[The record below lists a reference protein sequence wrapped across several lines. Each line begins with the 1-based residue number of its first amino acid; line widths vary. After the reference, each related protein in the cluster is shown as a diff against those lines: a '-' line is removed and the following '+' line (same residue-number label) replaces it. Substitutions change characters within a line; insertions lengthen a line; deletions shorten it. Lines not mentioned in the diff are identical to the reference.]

1 MSFETWVAYLI
12 ANIVLTLIPGPSV
25 MLVVGLSLT
34 RGLKSALTSILGDMF
49 ASVILT
55 ILSLIGVGAILAAS
69 AGLFVIVKW
78 AGVLYMAYLGYC
90 QIRDARHSSGFKFKQ
105 QPKKTAMDS
114 FRAGF
119 LAALFNPKAIIFY
132 MAFLTQFMNPEADM
146 LLQFG
151 ILVATSTVVIGVLL
165 AGYALLAYRAK
176 QAFKS
181 QKAQRYFGYTG
192 GSFLIGGSVLMATT
206 R

>member
-1 MSFETWVAYLI
+1 MSYETWLAYLI

-34 RGLKSALTSILGDMF
+34 RGLKSALISILGDML
-49 ASVILT
+49 AGVILT

-69 AGLFVIVKW
+69 VTLFVIVKW

-90 QIRDARHSSGFKFKQ
+90 QIRDARSGSGFKIKQ
-105 QPKKTAMDS
+105 QAKKTAMDS
-114 FRAGF
+114 FRSGF
-119 LAALFNPKAIIFY
+119 LAALLNPKAIIFY

-146 LLQFG
+146 MLQFG
-151 ILVATSTVVIGVLL
+151 ILVTTSTVVIGVLL
-165 AGYALLAYRAK
+165 AGYALLATTAK
-176 QAFKS
+176 TAFKS
-181 QKAQRYFGYTG
+181 QKAQKYFGYTG

>member
-1 MSFETWVAYLI
+1 MSYETWVAYLI

-34 RGLKSALTSILGDMF
+34 RGLKSALSSILGDMF

-55 ILSLIGVGAILAAS
+55 ILSLVGVGAILVAS
-69 AGLFVIVKW
+69 ATLFVIVKW
-78 AGVLYMAYLGYC
+78 AGVVYMAYLGYC
-90 QIRDARHSSGFKFKQ
+90 QIRDARNGGSFKIKQ
-105 QPKKTAMDS
+105 QPKKTAIDS
-114 FRAGF
+114 FKSGF
-119 LAALFNPKAIIFY
+119 LAALLNPKAIIFY

-165 AGYALLAYRAK
+165 AGYALLATRAK
-176 QAFKS
+176 KAFKS
-181 QKAQRYFGYTG
+181 QKAQKYFGYTG